1 MILYILLFVWG
12 MQSETLTWKHY
23 VAIPLLS
30 AVSTLLSLFVFGAVD
45 SQQVDLMLFAFS
57 WVAEFVIQSVIFA
70 IGFGIGKYRRRGQTA
85 QEDLSDTFS

>member
-12 MQSETLTWKHY
+12 MQSESLTWKHY

-45 SQQVDLMLFAFS
+45 SQQLDLIFVIFG
-57 WVAEFVIQSVIFA
+57 WGAEFVMQAFIFA
-70 IGFGIGKYRRRGQTA
+70 AGFGIGKYRRRGQTA